1 MGEKKS
7 AVNRPM
13 NPQQRDADI
22 STKLQLYGIYSA
34 FANGKLPSNKQCDV
48 ALNSAIKSKWLSS
61 PSKEL
66 SEEGRTLVKDLRDVI
81 DKTKLLFLTKNE
93 GELLQ
98 EFIWDAQQITGE
110 EFQRISG
117 PVSKESA
124 RGDADRA
131 AEGFKTLGTLLITN
145 GEFRK
150 LLSDAVVL
158 LRDIA
163 GDTAIK
169 AASKLRP
176 DEDALT
182 QIDQPAEENVWHE
195 KPDIN
200 TESLKA
206 QFKEQTGR
214 FKPGSK
220 QDVQEAAQAATTSAT
235 GGRQD
240 APQSQ
245 IDARAGATTAKE
257 TLQQRAEQN
266 VAPEDR
272 EQAQQ
277 VAEQAQAVS
286 SEYSQRTKDFLASK
300 MPKERREQVVWRLKK
315 MIVEIQGHS
324 DYQQAIESLLSLAET
339 YAGHGRDVSSQGTT
353 ATKGARENT
362 IMRKAETNLRTLIER
377 FANSTSTDDFFD
389 SLNTIYRDADQDP
402 RLKDWFRNVD
412 TYTRK
417 CLREQGFIMQDEA
430 NDQWNKLYDEGR
442 FLLRDRYRSHTD
454 RIADEAKFLATQF
467 DEDPQNRAFRQSVE
481 RLFKDLGQ
489 DQYGKP
495 TFKPH
500 LVKDITNVILPEIFE
515 NVSYIPIPRIEV
527 SDPAVDMVIEN
538 LIIESDNLMPNVV
551 ELGTDNY
558 WRWGRKK
565 ISNIDDHK
573 IMISASGIQADL
585 RDVSYYLKKKQGF
598 PSLTDIGVMD
608 ILLGGTGFGFKIA
621 ASKAQKNDR
630 NEVFKLDS
638 VKVNVKNLS
647 IKLKKSKHKMLFS
660 IFRPMLLNVVRPAL
674 EKVLESQIRNAFQ
687 KADAFAYQVQ
697 LEAQRAQEA
706 AREDPENAKNIFAR
720 YADATRQVIT
730 EKKKQAEA
738 IAQRG
743 TKVQLAMTHQ
753 DAMFKDIK
761 LPGGVTTKATEY
773 KELSAKGDRWQSPVF
788 NWGAASP
795 TSNLPKPAAVTRKPH
810 TTAESRLQEKPQTG
824 GVDGVG
830 AGAGGPA
837 SAVNGFHGVSTTG
850 ATASG
855 SSGQLL
861 PTNGV
866 TNNQSATNGAF
877 KKEVDRAFDASGN
890 TLPTLGGV

>member
-117 PVSKESA
+117 PISKESA

-163 GDTAIK
+163 GDIASK

-176 DEDALT
+176 DEDALA

-240 APQSQ
+240 APVSQ

-277 VAEQAQAVS
+277 ITEQAQAVS

-300 MPKERREQVVWRLKK
+300 MPKERREQAVWRLKK

-324 DYQQAIESLLSLAET
+324 DYQQAIETLLSLAET

-353 ATKGARENT
+353 ATKGFIDSKRDML
-362 IMRKAETNLRTLIER
+362 MRFKTLIER

-389 SLNTIYRDADQDP
+389 SLNTIYRDADRDP
-402 RLKDWFRNVD
+402 RLKDWFRSVD

-417 CLREQGFIMQDEA
+417 CLREQGFILRDEA

-467 DEDPQNRAFRQSVE
+467 DEDPQNRAFRQSIE

-598 PSLTDIGVMD
+598 PSLTDTGVMD

-647 IKLKKSKHKMLFS
+647 IKLKKSKHKVLFS

-687 KADAFAYQVQ
+687 KGDAFAYQVQ
-697 LEAQRAQEA
+697 LEAQRAKEA

-743 TKVQLAMTHQ
+743 TKVQMAMTHE
-753 DAMFKDIK
+753 DAMFKDIR

-810 TTAESRLQEKPQTG
+810 TTAESRLQEKPQTD
-824 GVDGVG
+824 GVEGVG
-830 AGAGGPA
+830 AGAGAGA
-837 SAVNGFHGVSTTG
+837 GAVNGFHGVSSTG

-855 SSGQLL
+855 SSGQVL
-861 PTNGV
+861 PTNVV
-866 TNNQSATNGAF
+866 TNNQSATNSTF

>member
-1 MGEKKS
+1 MGEKS
-7 AVNRPM
+7 AVNHPM

-61 PSKEL
+61 PSKDL
-66 SEEGRTLVKDLRDVI
+66 SEEGQTLVKDLRDVI

-98 EFIWDAQQITGE
+98 EFIWDAQHITGE
-110 EFQRISG
+110 EFQRVTG
-117 PVSKESA
+117 PIGKESA

-131 AEGFKTLGTLLITN
+131 AEGFKTLGTLLVTN

-150 LLSDAVVL
+150 LLSDAIVL

-176 DEDALT
+176 DEDALA
-182 QIDQPAEENVWHE
+182 QIDQPAEDNVWHE

-200 TESLKA
+200 KDSLKA
-206 QFKEQTGR
+206 QFREQTGR

-235 GGRQD
+235 GARQD
-240 APQSQ
+240 APVSQ
-245 IDARAGATTAKE
+245 IDARAGVGAAKE

-277 VAEQAQAVS
+277 VTEQAQAVS
-286 SEYSQRTKDFLASK
+286 SEYNQRTKDFLASK

-324 DYQQAIESLLSLAET
+324 DYQQAIETLLSLAET
-339 YAGHGRDVSSQGTT
+339 YAGHGRDISLQGTT

-362 IMRKAETNLRTLIER
+362 IISRAETNLRTLIER

-402 RLKDWFRNVD
+402 RLKDWFKSVD

-417 CLREQGFIMQDEA
+417 CLREQGFIMRDEA

-467 DEDPQNRAFRQSVE
+467 DEDPQNRAFRQSLE
-481 RLFKDLGQ
+481 KLFKDLGQ

-500 LVKDITNVILPEIFE
+500 LIKDITNVILPEIFE
-515 NVSYIPIPRIEV
+515 NVRYIPIPRIEV

-538 LIIESDNLMPNVV
+538 LVVESDNLMPNVF

-573 IMISASGIQADL
+573 VMISASGIQADL

-608 ILLGGTGFGFKIA
+608 ILLGGSGFSFKIA

-630 NEVFKLDS
+630 NAVFKLES

-647 IKLKKSKHKMLFS
+647 IKLKKSKHKVLFG

-674 EKVLESQIRNAFQ
+674 EKVLETQIREAFQ

-697 LEAQRAQEA
+697 TEAQRAQEA
-706 AREDPENAKNIFAR
+706 IREDPENAKNIFAR

-743 TKVQLAMTHQ
+743 TKVQMSMTHQ

-788 NWGAASP
+788 NWGGASP
-795 TSNLPKPAAVTRKPH
+795 TSNLPKPADVTRKPH
-810 TTAESRLQEKPQTG
+810 TTAESRLQEKPQT
-824 GVDGVG
+824 DGVG
-830 AGAGGPA
+830 AGASA
-837 SAVNGFHGVSTTG
+837 SAANGFHGVSTTG

-855 SSGQLL
+855 SSGQALH

-866 TNNQSATNGAF
+866 TNNQFATNGTF
-877 KKEVDRAFDASGN
+877 KKEVDRAFDANGTN
-890 TLPTLGGV
+890 LPTLGGV

>member
-66 SEEGRTLVKDLRDVI
+66 SEDGRTLVKDLRDVI

-110 EFQRISG
+110 EFRGASG
-117 PVSKESA
+117 PVNKESA
-124 RGDADRA
+124 SQDADRA

-163 GDTAIK
+163 GDAASK
-169 AASKLRP
+169 AATKLRP
-176 DEDALT
+176 DENALS
-182 QIDQPAEENVWHE
+182 QIDQPAEENVWYE

-200 TESLKA
+200 KDALKA
-206 QFKEQTGR
+206 QFKEQTDR
-214 FKPGSK
+214 LKP
-220 QDVQEAAQAATTSAT
+220 AANAATSSAT
-235 GGRQD
+235 GGRED
-240 APQSQ
+240 APVSE
-245 IDARAGATTAKE
+245 IDARAGASAVKE
-257 TLQQRAEQN
+257 TLQQSAERN
-266 VAPEDR
+266 VPPEDR
-272 EQAQQ
+272 EQAQRIRD
-277 VAEQAQAVS
+277 QAQAVS
-286 SEYSQRTKDFLASK
+286 SEYSNRTKEFLASK
-300 MPKERREQVVWRLKK
+300 MPPERRDQVVWRLKK

-324 DYQQAIESLLSLAET
+324 NYQQAIETLLSLAET
-339 YAGHGRDVSSQGTT
+339 YAGHGKDLTSQGST
-353 ATKGARENT
+353 AAKGAREN
-362 IMRKAETNLRTLIER
+362 IIIRKAETNLRILIER

-389 SLNTIYRDADQDP
+389 SLNTVYRDADQDP
-402 RLKDWFRNVD
+402 RLKDWFKNVD
-412 TYTRK
+412 TYIRK
-417 CLREQGFIMQDEA
+417 CLREQGFIMQDAATE
-430 NDQWNKLYDEGR
+430 QWNKLYDEGR

-467 DEDPQNRAFRQSVE
+467 DEDPQNRAFRQSLE
-481 RLFKDLGQ
+481 KLFKDLGQ

-495 TFKPH
+495 VFKPQ
-500 LVKDITNVILPEIFE
+500 LIKDITNVIIPEIFE
-515 NVSYIPIPRIEV
+515 NASYIPIPRIEV
-527 SDPAVDMVIEN
+527 SDRAVDMVIEN

-551 ELGTDNY
+551 EFGADNY
-558 WRWGRKK
+558 WRWGRKM

-585 RDVSYYLKKKQGF
+585 RDVNYYLKRKQGF
-598 PSLTDIGVMD
+598 PLLTDTGVMD

-630 NEVFKLDS
+630 NAIFKLDS
-638 VKVNVKNLS
+638 VKINIKNLS
-647 IKLKKSKHKMLFS
+647 LNLKKSNHKILFT
-660 IFRPMLLNVVRPAL
+660 IFRPMLLNVVRPAI
-674 EKVLESQIRNAFQ
+674 EKVLESQIREAFQ

-697 LEAQRAQEA
+697 KEAQRAQDA
-706 AREDPENAKNIFAR
+706 IREDPENAKNIFAR
-720 YADATRQVIT
+720 YADAARQVIT
-730 EKKKQAEA
+730 EKKKQAET

-743 TKVQLAMTHQ
+743 PKVNLAMTHQ
-753 DAMFKDIK
+753 DAMLKDIK
-761 LPGGVTTKATEY
+761 LLGGVTTKATEY

-788 NWGAASP
+788 NWGSSSP
-795 TSNLPKPAAVTRKPH
+795 TNNLPKPAEVTRKPH
-810 TTAESRLQEKPQTG
+810 TTAESRLQERPTA
-824 GVDGVG
+824 DG
-830 AGAGGPA
+830 AGTDGSG
-837 SAVNGFHGVSTTG
+837 VNGFHHTG
-850 ATASG
+850 
-855 SSGQLL
+855 
-861 PTNGV
+861 
-866 TNNQSATNGAF
+866 ATNGANGHALSPADGVSAHGTNGTF
-877 KKEVDRAFDASGN
+877 KKEVDRAFDAN
-890 TLPTLGGV
+890 AAPAPTLDGI